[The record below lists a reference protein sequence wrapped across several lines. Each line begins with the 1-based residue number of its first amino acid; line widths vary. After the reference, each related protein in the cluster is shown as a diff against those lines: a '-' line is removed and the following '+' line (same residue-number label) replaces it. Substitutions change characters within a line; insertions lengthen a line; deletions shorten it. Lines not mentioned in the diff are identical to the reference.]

1 MARSLDFVRLYGVFS
16 GGFTQ
21 IVGTSM
27 LVNFSNE
34 SITRGGVFRL
44 NQTQL
49 AKMAKMRCALQGVQ
63 VAGVNSINP
72 SRKRRGPASSGAPAH

>member
-1 MARSLDFVRLYGVFS
+1 MARSLDFVRLYRVFS

-34 SITRGGVFRL
+34 SITRGGILRL
-44 NQTQL
+44 NQT
-49 AKMAKMRCALQGVQ
+49 
-63 VAGVNSINP
+63 
-72 SRKRRGPASSGAPAH
+72 